1 MVQKQS
7 YLKAITTGTKPL
19 NNNKKSASMHI
30 RLYLC
35 IAGEHKFVPIKQK
48 SAKVRWVCV
57 LFSRYTN
64 GFHCTIND
72 ASNFAIVLNVLDI

>member
-19 NNNKKSASMHI
+19 NNNNDKNNDSMHI

-35 IAGEHKFVPIKQK
+35 IAGEQKFLPIKQK
-48 SAKVRWVCV
+48 SAKVGWVFFF
-57 LFSRYTN
+57 LS
-64 GFHCTIND
+64 IQMD
-72 ASNFAIVLNVLDI
+72 SIAL